1 MVSYPNCLQ
10 NKYTALMFAA
20 AGGNFDVIR
29 ILLDASTNV
38 RFSSGTDSDT
48 MLLTALVL
56 FILQRP
62 GGTVDK
68 VTTNLQ
74 RPHPSPVSEGPK
86 KIASRKEVNEVMR
99 LAAAALEDPRCNAAT
114 LRVAVAVCDAFNEGE
129 PFSLDR
135 YRATVIEYTPQAN
148 ALKSQMSAEE
158 FLRLRAQYVVLLR
171 MAVVLDYPGT
181 AAGKGG
187 AGDYY
192 LAWCDN

>member
-10 NKYTALMFAA
+10 GKYTALMFAA
-20 AGGNFDVIR
+20 AGGHFDVIR
-29 ILLDASTNV
+29 ILLDATTNV
-38 RFSSGTDSDT
+38 RLRFGTDLVT
-48 MLLTALVL
+48 MSLTAVLL

-68 VTTNLQ
+68 VTTNLPQ
-74 RPHPSPVSEGPK
+74 PHPSLVSKGPK
-86 KIASRKEVNEVMR
+86 KIATRKEVNEVMR

-114 LRVAVAVCDAFNEGE
+114 LRVAVAVCDAFNDGE

-135 YRATVIEYTPQAN
+135 YSATAIEYAPQAN

-158 FLRLRAQYVVLLR
+158 FLQLRAQFVVLLG

-181 AAGKGG
+181 TAGKGG
-187 AGDYY
+187 AGD
-192 LAWCDN
+192 